1 MKFKVAVSVF
11 HVKDLT
17 FPLWNNVHMF
27 LDGDKRDLI
36 NLQDQLADLKGDI
49 NSDMNKRGIAL
60 RDVDIFIDFL
70 D

>member
-11 HVKDLT
+11 LRKDLL
-17 FPLWNNVHMF
+17 FPLWNKVHMV
-27 LDGDKRDLI
+27 LAGDKRDLI
-36 NLQDQLADLKGDI
+36 NLQDQLAAVKSDI

-60 RDVDIFIDFL
+60 RDVEILIDIL

>member
-11 HVKDLT
+11 HFKDLS
-17 FPLWNNVHMF
+17 FPLWNKVHMV
-27 LDGDKRDLI
+27 LDGNKRDLI
-36 NLQDQLADLKGDI
+36 NLQDQLADLKSDI

>member
-11 HVKDLT
+11 HVKDLS
-17 FPLWNNVHMF
+17 FPLWNKVHMV

-36 NLQDQLADLKGDI
+36 NLQDQLADVKGDI